1 MSARLL
7 DLALRKETLVTR
19 AEMERMVLAQ
29 NLANLRR
36 PAEVSYQGLKLVSLL
51 RSPLAGLLAASLGKH
66 FGGGAATGSTL
77 KTALRYVG
85 YVFAGWRAV
94 RILRKIIGSRRAAE
108 S

>member
-51 RSPLAGLLAASLGKH
+51 RSPLVGLLAASLGKR
-66 FGGGAATGSTL
+66 FGGGSASENPL
-77 KTALRYVG
+77 KSALRYVG

-94 RILRKIIGSRRAAE
+94 KVLREIIGSRRPAE

>member
-1 MSARLL
+1 MSARLGE
-7 DLALRKETLVTR
+7 LALRKETLVTR
-19 AEMERMVLAQ
+19 AEMERMVLAE

-51 RSPLAGLLAASLGKH
+51 RSPLAGLLAASLGKR
-66 FGGGAATGSTL
+66 FGGGSTTESPL

-85 YVFAGWRAV
+85 YALAGWRAIRV
-94 RILRKIIGSRRAAE
+94 LRDIIGSRRPVD